1 MDGPLDTADVRAFAG
16 DGFVIKRG
24 WFDADE
30 MELLGIVR
38 PMIYVYSTANGAGRI
53 MGYEPLEEPWPGLF
67 LVAVFD
73 DDQEEEAGHPSL
85 APPQGQ
91 GGLCGGQH
99 PVLVEGPG
107 LILLSQEPDG
117 RG

>member
-73 DDQEEEAGHPSL
+73 DDQLWFATLRRTVRHADQGH
-85 APPQGQ
+85 QK
-91 GGLCGGQH
+91 
-99 PVLVEGPG
+99 
-107 LILLSQEPDG
+107 
-117 RG
+117 